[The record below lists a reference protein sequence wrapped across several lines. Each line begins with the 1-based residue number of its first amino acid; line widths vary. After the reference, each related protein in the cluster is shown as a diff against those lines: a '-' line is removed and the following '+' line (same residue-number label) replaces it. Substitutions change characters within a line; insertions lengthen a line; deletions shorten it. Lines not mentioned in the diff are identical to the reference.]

1 MAFNTI
7 KLHMLGKTYTLED
20 VDYISGSVQDVLNNS
35 LIGTDLPIDE
45 LSFTIRARDA
55 RNTPNDWLESSDPF
69 QLESSEGIPLE
80 VSLLNYITTDFSE
93 AHPYQDKV
101 EIWRGNTLEGMY
113 YVKSVE
119 RIGHGGG
126 WSFVCVSPMGI
137 IDRQEHAGGV
147 YFNTPAGDI
156 IAELMGDL
164 TYSIE
169 ADVAATGMYGWL
181 PYATSA
187 RDNLKQVLFAVGA
200 SVLMDGN
207 GDPYITFELPSTV
220 IAKTVR
226 EVYEGSSRDKIA
238 AATAVQLTE
247 HTFYASANVAPDVLY
262 EAAPGT
268 TVSNYKVIFDKP
280 YHTLDASGLTINP
293 DSSGA
298 NWAIISGSGSLTGI
312 PYVHIQRIKELS
324 TGVGG
329 EAAIVAVKEATLIS
343 QMNSETAIE
352 RLRDYYSMTEEISAQ
367 VLTDARPGSL
377 LRIPDPNNFSKTVS
391 GYIKAASRVYS
402 ATIKSTLKLTRGW
415 APGSYGNAYDNYVIV
430 TAEDLSGTTW
440 TVPNELRGKR
450 ALVVLFGGAQG
461 GQGGYDGDKGGDGT
475 PASEDVVRRGTG
487 GLGGLGGDGGEGG
500 GPGKYLTVNIASLA
514 NSYSI
519 TIGAGGAG
527 GARNG
532 TAGAIGGDTVF
543 GSYSTAS
550 GDLLDGAYVNML
562 DASTYGEQGPSGAAG
577 ADGGAGG
584 DLPNSTK
591 AGTAGSDGSNF
602 NALWKGGKGGL
613 GHRNNDSVSSGGGG
627 GGAAYGSSAADCTQ
641 DPSSINYATAGANA
655 SAPAQAAFYMGGT
668 GGNGGGGGGGSGY
681 RWNGFG
687 ANFRDGGAGGLG
699 SVGGQGADGF
709 VLVYYKA

>member
-45 LSFTIRARDA
+45 LAFTIRSRDA

-80 VSLLNYITTDFSE
+80 VSLLKYTQTDFSE

-101 EIWRGNTLEGMY
+101 EIWRGSTLEGMY
-113 YVKSVE
+113 YVKNVE
-119 RIGHGGG
+119 RIGYGGG

-137 IDRQEHAGGV
+137 INRQEHAGGI
-147 YFNTPAGDI
+147 YFNTTAGAI

-220 IAKTVR
+220 ISKTVR
-226 EVYEGSSRDKIA
+226 EVYTGSSRDKIA

-247 HTFYASANVAPDVLY
+247 HTYYASANVTPDVLY

-280 YHTLDASGLTINP
+280 YHTLVASGLTIN
-293 DSSGA
+293 SSGA

-343 QMNSETAIE
+343 QMNSETTIE
-352 RLRDYYSMTEEISAQ
+352 RLRDYYSQTEEISAQ

-415 APGSYGNAYDNYVIV
+415 APGSYGNAYDDYVIV
-430 TAEDLSGTTW
+430 TADDLSGTTW
-440 TVPNELRGKR
+440 TVPAALRGKR

-461 GQGGYDGDKGGDGT
+461 GQGGYDGDAGSNGSPYSSTTVSKGYGGQGGDGG
-475 PASEDVVRRGTG
+475 AA
-487 GLGGLGGDGGEGG
+487 GEGG

-514 NSYSI
+514 NSY
-519 TIGAGGAG
+519 TVTLGAGGAG
-527 GARNG
+527 GAHNG

-550 GDLLDGAYVNML
+550 GDLLDGAYINML
-562 DASTYGEQGPSGAAG
+562 DASTYGEPGDTGHAG
-577 ADGGAGG
+577 
-584 DLPNSTK
+584 K
-591 AGTAGSDGSNF
+591 A
-602 NALWKGGKGGL
+602 GGKGGDKLNASQKGDDGAAGQNYNSAWKGGTGGL
-613 GHRNNDSVSSGGGG
+613 GMRDGSTSASGGGG
-627 GGAAYGSSAADCTQ
+627 GGAAYGASGANGGTSTT
-641 DPSSINYATAGANA
+641 SVNYGAAGANA
-655 SAPAQAAFYMGGT
+655 IAPAQADFYRGGN
-668 GGNGGGGGGGSGY
+668 GGNGGGGGGGSSY
-681 RWNGFG
+681 SYNGLSG
-687 ANFRDGGAGGLG
+687 NYNHPGAGGLG
-699 SVGGQGADGF
+699 SAGGQGADGF

>member
-101 EIWRGNTLEGMY
+101 EIWRGSTLEGMY

-137 IDRQEHAGGV
+137 IDRQEHAGGI
-147 YFNTPAGDI
+147 YFNTTAGAI

-247 HTFYASANVAPDVLY
+247 HTYYASANVTPDVLY

-280 YHTLDASGLTINP
+280 YHTLVASGLTIN
-293 DSSGA
+293 SSGA

-415 APGSYGNAYDNYVIV
+415 SPGSYGNAYDDYVIV
-430 TAEDLSGTTW
+430 TADDLSGTTW
-440 TVPNELRGKR
+440 TVPAALRGKR

-461 GQGGYDGDKGGDGT
+461 GQGGYDGESGGNGHSVSETTRSRGYGGQGGDGG
-475 PASEDVVRRGTG
+475 AA
-487 GLGGLGGDGGEGG
+487 GEGG

-527 GARNG
+527 GAHNG

-562 DASTYGEQGPSGAAG
+562 DASTYGEPGDAG
-577 ADGGAGG
+577 HAGKAGGKGG
-584 DLPNSTK
+584 DLPVTGKAGQDGEAGQNYNSTWRG
-591 AGTAGSDGSNF
+591 GT
-602 NALWKGGKGGL
+602 GGL
-613 GHRNNDSVSSGGGG
+613 GSRDGGMTSSGGGG
-627 GGAAYGSSAADCTQ
+627 GGAAYGASGSAGGLNPNIVNGGGD
-641 DPSSINYATAGANA
+641 GANA
-655 SAPAQAAFYMGGT
+655 TAPAQADFYRGGN

-681 RWNGFG
+681 RWNGYQ
-687 ANFRDGGAGGLG
+687 ANYSNPGQGGLG
-699 SVGGQGADGF
+699 STGGQGADGF